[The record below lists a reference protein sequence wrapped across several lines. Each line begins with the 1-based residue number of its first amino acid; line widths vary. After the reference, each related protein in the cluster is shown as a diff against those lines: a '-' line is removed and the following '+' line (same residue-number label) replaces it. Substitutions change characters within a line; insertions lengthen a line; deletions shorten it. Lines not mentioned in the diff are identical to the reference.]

1 MPVRRNVWSL
11 RAFGLA
17 VQCAPPLC
25 KRLVRHLRFT
35 FVSVKTGAGFY
46 RYEGKAQMPNES
58 LAQRRRALHGEPE
71 GAEGPNIP
79 ADRHRDPRPRL
90 SEEDLRHRLILLI
103 VNEAAR

>member
-1 MPVRRNVWSL
+1 MTIEFGNTLEKGSGRRDNVSAVLLWL
-11 RAFGLA
+11 RDGQMLG
-17 VQCAPPLC
+17 
-25 KRLVRHLRFT
+25 R
-35 FVSVKTGAGFY
+35 KTGAGFY

-58 LAQRRRALHGEPE
+58 LAEWRRALHGEPE

-103 VNEAAR
+103 VNEAARCV